1 MEISRPQRARCGYSS
16 TIKWRAAG
24 HTKFLATRYFLRS
37 SGRMLLSNQAE
48 SIESG
53 ESEEELYQQLS
64 GPAGDQRRGKKVV
77 EGIVVQSLRKR
88 KRERSADGGFEQQ
101 SGK

>member
-1 MEISRPQRARCGYSS
+1 
-16 TIKWRAAG
+16 
-24 HTKFLATRYFLRS
+24 LRS
-37 SGRMLLSNQAE
+37 SGRILLSNQAE

-77 EGIVVQSLRKR
+77 ERGKGKEMR
-88 KRERSADGGFEQQ
+88 REMAK
-101 SGK
+101 SGHSGTVTEKEKEGEECGWWI